1 MMRLTAV
8 VLIAALLIPG
18 TVTAQGLTTDVW
30 REFAGTIDV
39 GSELNVRLAD
49 GTRFRATLIR
59 VDDAALLLQ
68 PKTRVP
74 VPVQAVPYEVIAS
87 LEKSKQRGTGVVK
100 AIAIGA
106 GVGAAAFWTMLAIA
120 LTIWSD

>member
-1 MMRLTAV
+1 MRLTAV
-8 VLIAALLIPG
+8 ILIAALLLPG
-18 TVTAQGLTTDVW
+18 AAMAQAPGADVW
-30 REFAGTIDV
+30 REFAGHFDI
-39 GSELNVRLAD
+39 GSELNVRLTD

-59 VDDAALLLQ
+59 VDAAGMMVQ

-74 VPVQAVPYEVIAS
+74 VPLQEVPYEAIAS
-87 LEKSKQRGTGVVK
+87 LERPKQGGIGVGK

-106 GVGAAAFWTMLAIA
+106 GVGAAAFWTMLAVA

>member
-1 MMRLTAV
+1 MKLTALI
-8 VLIAALLIPG
+8 LIAALSLPG
-18 TVTAQGLTTDVW
+18 AVMAQAPGPDVW
-30 REFAGTIDV
+30 REFAGSFDI
-39 GSELNVRLAD
+39 GSELNVQLAD

-68 PKTRVP
+68 PKTRVT

-87 LEKSKQRGTGVVK
+87 LEKPKRGGFALGK

-106 GVGAAAFWTMLAIA
+106 GVGAAAFWTMLAVA